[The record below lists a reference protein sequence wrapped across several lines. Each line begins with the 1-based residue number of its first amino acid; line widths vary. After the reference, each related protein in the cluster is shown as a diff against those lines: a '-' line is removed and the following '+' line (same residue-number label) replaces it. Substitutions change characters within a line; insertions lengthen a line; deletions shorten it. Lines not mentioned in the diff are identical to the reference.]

1 MGVLQNNLI
10 PFATKLKSAFIL
22 EEAEYSMICNPK
34 AKQKE
39 LNMQQVLSEIGESI
53 KAKPNKNLQKFI
65 EEVIEELGSYAE
77 DIATELSKLVYNPH
91 KILHFDSFLIGKGLT
106 DPQPDPK

>member
-1 MGVLQNNLI
+1 MVITTNRARLVGVLQNNLI
-10 PFATKLKSAFIL
+10 PFATKLKAAGIL
-22 EEAEYSMICNPK
+22 EDAEYSMICNPK

-53 KAKPNKNLQKFI
+53 RAKPNKNLQQFI
-65 EEVIEELGSYAE
+65 EDVIEELGPYAE

-91 KILHFDSFLIGKGLT
+91 KNTSF
-106 DPQPDPK
+106 